1 MISQKALF
9 DDFFHHRITSVVQ
22 SYPAGART
30 LTDSVLYSLFQ
41 NSKRFRPTLSL
52 LTAEMLGVSHKRALP
67 WAASVEMIHTYS
79 LIHDD
84 LPCMDNDSMRRGE
97 PTNHIVFGESTA
109 LLAGDTLLTESFGYL
124 AREYKDLPEIAIE
137 LIQLLSHASGGAG
150 MIAGQVIDLG
160 IAQSAESLQVE
171 KLMQMHRL
179 KTGALIHV
187 SVMGIATIARAGTL
201 QKDLLSTFAD
211 NLGMAFQLADD
222 LHDYNPDK
230 PERTGYPALIGV
242 QGTKD
247 QLRTVSETAIES
259 LRAFGEKSQ
268 PLVDLVRY
276 NQSRLT

>member
-1 MISQKALF
+1 VIQQKAIF
-9 DDFFHHRITSVVQ
+9 EEFFHHRITSAVQ
-22 SYPAGART
+22 SYPTQAHE
-30 LTDSVLYSLFQ
+30 LTESVLYSLFQ

-52 LTAEMLGVSHKRALP
+52 LTAEMLGVSLDRALP

-84 LPCMDNDSMRRGE
+84 LPCMDNDSVRRGQ
-97 PTNHIVFGESTA
+97 PTNHIMFGESTA

-124 AREYKDLPEIAIE
+124 AREYKDLPDIAVD
-137 LIQLLSHASGGAG
+137 LIQLLSQASGGAG
-150 MIAGQVIDLG
+150 MIGGQVIDLN
-160 IAQSAESLQVE
+160 IAQGGGIQLE
-171 KLMQMHRL
+171 KLTQMHRL
-179 KTGALIHV
+179 KTGALIQV
-187 SVMGIATIARAGTL
+187 SVMGIATIARATTL
-201 QKDLLSTFAD
+201 QKDLLATFAD

-222 LHDYNPDK
+222 LHDWDAEK
-230 PERTGYPALIGV
+230 PERTGFPALIGV

-268 PLVDLVRY
+268 ALVDLVRF